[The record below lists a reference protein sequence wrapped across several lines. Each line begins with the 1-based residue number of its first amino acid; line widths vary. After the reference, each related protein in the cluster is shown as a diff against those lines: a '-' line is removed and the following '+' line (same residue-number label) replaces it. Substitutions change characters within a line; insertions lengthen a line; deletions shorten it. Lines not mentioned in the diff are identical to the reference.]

1 MDTSN
6 TEVARKLREVAAAYA
21 LKQGNLFQIRAYEN
35 AATSIEHL
43 TSEIKNLWEGDPS
56 THSVNSGQA
65 GSGQGNLDQ
74 VPGIGDNLKAHL
86 DELFKTGK
94 VKHWEEIKKGILPQT
109 FEFLEIPGIG
119 PKTAL
124 KLANLGVRNIKN
136 LGNMIKTGEL
146 VKKGISDKLI
156 KKIRSGLNQ
165 RSYAQTGRMLLSF
178 AFAQAEKVLEYLK
191 KSPDIEKADALGSLR
206 RMVSTIGDLDFS
218 VASKNHHKAIE
229 YIVSMP
235 GIIKIIEKGE
245 KKVSVTI
252 SSELQLDFIISDL
265 DSYGAL
271 LQHSTGSKAHNIKLR
286 EVANKMGYSI
296 SEHGIKKIKDISK
309 SHPELV
315 SGSKMPKL
323 VRHDKLLIST
333 KTEDEL
339 YKILGIDWIPPE
351 IREDTGEIEAGLK
364 HNLPKLVE
372 LGDIKGDL
380 HIHSNLIIK
389 SSHDIGTNSV
399 QEILKEAKKLGYKY
413 IGISDHQPS
422 QSEHNLEQMIK
433 VLQDRKKIIEHINYS
448 QQDVRVLNL
457 LEVDILPDGS
467 LGVPD
472 EALKLLDFAL
482 AGVHSAHHQ
491 NKEKMTQRIL
501 KALSNPYVKV
511 LTHPTNRL
519 INQRESSEVD
529 WIEIFKYA
537 GKNKKALE
545 ISSFPDRLDLP
556 DTLVR
561 QAKEF
566 GVKFVINTDAH
577 QINQMELMKFG
588 VSVARRGWAENE
600 DIVNSWDLK
609 KLTSWFGID

>member
-6 TEVARKLREVAAAYA
+6 TEVARKLREVAAAYT
-21 LKQGNLFQIRAYEN
+21 LKRGNLFQIRAYEN

-43 TSEIKNLWEGDPS
+43 TSEIKDLWEEE
-56 THSVNSGQA
+56 
-65 GSGQGNLDQ
+65 NLDQ
-74 VPGIGDNLKAHL
+74 IPGIGDSLKEHL

-94 VKHWEEIKKGILPQT
+94 VKHWEEVKKGIPEQT
-109 FEFLEIPGIG
+109 FEFLEISGIG

-124 KLANLGVRNIKN
+124 KLAKLGVKDTKD
-136 LGNMIKTGEL
+136 LENMIKTGEL
-146 VKKGISDKLI
+146 LKKGISEKLV

-165 RSYAQTGRMLLSF
+165 RFYAQTGRMLLPF
-178 AFAQAEKVLEYLK
+178 AFAQTGKVLEYLK
-191 KSPDIEKADALGSLR
+191 KSSDIEKADALGSLR

-218 VASKNHHKAIE
+218 VASKNPQKAIE
-229 YIVSMP
+229 YIVSLP
-235 GIIKIIEKGE
+235 GIAKIIEKGE
-245 KKVSVTI
+245 KKVSVALA
-252 SSELQLDFIISDL
+252 SGLQLDFIVTIS

-271 LQHSTGSKAHNIKLR
+271 LQHFTGSKAHNIKLR
-286 EVANKMGYSI
+286 EVANKMGYSL
-296 SEHGIKKIKDISK
+296 SEHGIKKIKDSSK

-323 VRHDKLLIST
+323 VRHDKLLISA
-333 KTEDEL
+333 KTEEDL
-339 YKILGIDWIPPE
+339 YKILGMDWIPPE

-389 SSHDIGTNSV
+389 SSHDVGANSV
-399 QEILKEAKKLGYKY
+399 QEIVKEAKKLGYKY

-422 QSEHNLEQMIK
+422 QSEHNKEQMIK
-433 VLQDRKKIIEHINYS
+433 VLQDRKNAIEHINYS
-448 QQDVRVLNL
+448 QRDIRVLNL

-491 NKEKMTQRIL
+491 PKEKMTERIL
-501 KALSNPYVKV
+501 KALANPCVRI

-519 INQRESSEVD
+519 INQREASDVD
-529 WIEIFKYA
+529 WIEIFKFA
-537 GKNKKALE
+537 GKNNKALE
-545 ISSFPDRLDLP
+545 ISSFPERLDLP

-561 QAKEF
+561 QAKDYE
-566 GVKFVINTDAH
+566 VKFVINTDAH

-600 DIVNSWDLK
+600 DIINSWDLK